1 MPGSSERSTPSSVRE
16 QVSGWPAGRTEQE
29 RGAALTQDVEITAAD
44 GVARLTLCRPGKRN
58 AITAEMWEAI
68 IRGLDAARSKPGM
81 RALLIQGSGGSFCA
95 GGDLGSVRLPDG
107 SESQAFRALVAQGLA
122 RIRDFPF
129 ATAAFIDGPC
139 IGGGCNI
146 ALACDVRFAT
156 PPSTFAIPAVRY
168 SLVFEEAGLRRLVEL
183 VGSGHAYRLLLSG
196 ATIGGTEAASIG
208 LVEHCS
214 DAAAAECD
222 RYLADLARAYGPTA
236 AATRQLIRS
245 FAGLDSVVDDGS
257 RPAAFEAG

>member
-1 MPGSSERSTPSSVRE
+1 M
-16 QVSGWPAGRTEQE
+16 
-29 RGAALTQDVEITAAD
+29 TQDVEITAAN
-44 GVARLTLCRPGKRN
+44 GVARLTLRRPQKRN
-58 AITAEMWEAI
+58 AITAEMWETI
-68 IRGLDAARSKPGM
+68 IRGLDAAGSKPRM

-95 GGDLGSVRLPDG
+95 GGDLASVRLPDG
-107 SESQAFRALVAQGLA
+107 TESQAFRALVAQGLA
-122 RIRDFPF
+122 RIRDFPV
-129 ATAAFIDGPC
+129 ATAALIDGPC

-156 PPSTFAIPAVRY
+156 PSSTFAIPAVRY
-168 SLVFEEAGLRRLVEL
+168 GLVFEESGLRRLVEL

-214 DAAAAECD
+214 EAAAEECE
-222 RYLADLARAYGPTA
+222 RYLADLDGAHGPTA
-236 AATRQLIRS
+236 AATRQLVRS
-245 FAGLDSVVDDGS
+245 FAGVDSVVVDDRS